1 MTDTPEVQA
10 PSAPRVP
17 MLKRMKPF
25 PFAMASL
32 VAIFFLYQFVW
43 GLPVALIA
51 GGVSEQSVVFVRWAQ
66 AFGQVAFMLV
76 PTILLARYRHGDV
89 VNSLRLRV
97 PEITELAATMVG
109 VFALQQMLQTYMIV
123 QDAIPLPPEIQ
134 KLVTAVRAQLEQMMN
149 LLVGARSPL
158 EFLGVVG
165 VVALVPAIAEELL
178 FRGLIQTNLEL
189 QVGGFWA
196 AVLTGVIFGLSHLN
210 PFDVVPLVVLGVY
223 LGFVVYRSGSIV
235 NSMSVHFFNNFIA
248 CAVVY
253 LHLDSDFIALH
264 PSGKASPSL
273 VLANFLLFLV
283 VFVVATLYFLH
294 ITRTDDDEE
303 DPDQEFF

>member
-1 MTDTPEVQA
+1 MTGTPESQ
-10 PSAPRVP
+10 PPPPPTESLLR
-17 MLKRMKPF
+17 RMKPF
-25 PFAMASL
+25 PFAMVSL
-32 VAIFFLYQFVW
+32 VGIFVLYQFVW

-51 GGVSEQSVVFVRWAQ
+51 GGVSEHSVVFVRWAQ

-76 PTILLARYRHGDV
+76 PTILLARYRHGDL

-97 PEITELAATMVG
+97 PEVTELAATMIG

-123 QDAIPLPPEIQ
+123 QDSIPLPPELQ
-134 KLVTAVRAQLEQMMN
+134 KLVTAVRAQLEEMMN

-165 VVALVPAIAEELL
+165 VVALVPAVAEELL

-189 QVGGFWA
+189 QLGGRWG

-223 LGFVVYRSGSIV
+223 LGFVVYRSGSII

-253 LHLDSDFIALH
+253 LHLDPDFIALH
-264 PSGKASPSL
+264 PAGKAPTSL
-273 VLANFLLFLV
+273 VLANFLLFSV
-283 VFVVATLYFLH
+283 VFILSTLYFLH
-294 ITRTDDDEE
+294 ITRSDDEE
-303 DPDQEFF
+303 EDHDQEYF